1 MNTATSPVVNA
12 DNLAT
17 AELTEFS
24 YGHRTHTQN
33 FFYIP
38 NFPSFGL
45 SGNTDNLVGAFYHEL
60 THAGTRFNLGYA
72 LAEALWNLGGTNN
85 ICDIQ
90 PYSDKWTKQATDNL
104 VYGNVG
110 HQLRT
115 YNDLDKA
122 KSHLAEVMH
131 NNENGRSNNLGT
143 VKLLL
148 TDQAACLSPHPPRV
162 TQIVARPTYC
172 SATNTHTLSVAVYI
186 AHTTDK
192 QLSYDAFTLSI
203 LTQWYVRRFNEWC
216 SREGHAIVSDTR
228 LVFHITDMTRR
239 RGTSLVSGFDQ
250 GTVTQAGF
258 PTTIRPLHAL
268 RRAGDHNELIG
279 DVLQVDLAGSH
290 RDTWR
295 ACTPDEHT
303 QNSDG
308 PHSYFD
314 AWGAGFKVKTSTRR
328 SLTYADNTDSDL
340 HPVNYAHEM
349 HNLYINNLI
358 QVHDTAWHYPMPTG
372 SVSHFHLALNQKS
385 GTFGYQQILLPD
397 KAAYFPR

>member
-60 THAGTRFNLGYA
+60 THAETRFNLGYA

-143 VKLLL
+143 IKLLL

-203 LTQWYVRRFNEWC
+203 LTQWYVRHSVRHPPCLPHHRHDPPTRNVACVRF
-216 SREGHAIVSDTR
+216 RPGHRHPGRISDYHPPAAR
-228 LVFHITDMTRR
+228 LASCGRSQRVNRR
-239 RGTSLVSGFDQ
+239 RTSG
-250 GTVTQAGF
+250 
-258 PTTIRPLHAL
+258 
-268 RRAGDHNELIG
+268 
-279 DVLQVDLAGSH
+279 
-290 RDTWR
+290 
-295 ACTPDEHT
+295 
-303 QNSDG
+303 
-308 PHSYFD
+308 
-314 AWGAGFKVKTSTRR
+314 
-328 SLTYADNTDSDL
+328 
-340 HPVNYAHEM
+340 
-349 HNLYINNLI
+349 
-358 QVHDTAWHYPMPTG
+358 
-372 SVSHFHLALNQKS
+372 
-385 GTFGYQQILLPD
+385 
-397 KAAYFPR
+397 